1 MTATKL
7 AAEPTDQKANSA
19 LNSKARAWI
28 DKILPLL
35 DGLRNAGAGVGNN
48 LPQTPSIPLAQP
60 PSSPT
65 ATGGSAQMAQP
76 VTVSDIDALVK
87 ALETND
93 EPLVQ
98 QLVQRFVAR
107 GDSFDAQATSGE
119 IPLTQ
124 AIKADPSK
132 RIIFTELLLNNG
144 AGLDFTNTGKETALI
159 IAAQVDD
166 AAITDL
172 LLRKGASID
181 LQELQHKTA
190 LYTAVEKGHANVI
203 ARLLKSSS
211 PSGVDIAADGGR
223 TPLMEAASKGDLT
236 TVTLLHASKANLE
249 EKDNRKRT
257 ALMFASDGGHSN
269 VVKYLVSKRVNP
281 HGVDDDGR
289 NALMGAAM
297 AGNADIAKS
306 LLTGDRKVFVN
317 VADNDNKTALM
328 HAVKVKHSKDKAEV
342 KKNIQ
347 AKNAFITELVKNPDL
362 DVNVKDTINQSNAL
376 IDAAEFGDAKTLE
389 LVLNTEK
396 TTKKKVQVDEINKK
410 GMTALLNAA
419 APGRPHDLVRLLIN
433 AKVKNVDVKEPTEG
447 NTALILAVQNLNVD
461 GVKAL
466 LGAKADAN
474 IKNANGDTA
483 LAVAQGLQKIGNPDD
498 EKALQAIIAVLKPK
512 TKP

>member
-1 MTATKL
+1 MSATTL
-7 AAEPTDQKANSA
+7 AAEPSDQKTNSA
-19 LNSKARAWI
+19 LDSKARTWV

-35 DGLRNAGAGVGNN
+35 DGLRNVGAGVGSN
-48 LPQTPSIPLAQP
+48 LPQTPSIPVAQP
-60 PSSPT
+60 ANPPTSS
-65 ATGGSAQMAQP
+65 GGSAQMAQP
-76 VTVSDIDALVK
+76 VAVSDIDALVK
-87 ALETND
+87 ALEAND

-98 QLVQRFVAR
+98 QLVQQFVAH

-119 IPLTQ
+119 SPLTQ
-124 AIKADPSK
+124 AVKADPSK
-132 RIIFTELLLNNG
+132 RIIFTDLLLNNG

-159 IAAQVDD
+159 IAAQVED
-166 AAITDL
+166 AAIADL

-181 LQELQHKTA
+181 LQDLQHKTA
-190 LYTAVEKGHANVI
+190 LFTAVEKGHSSVI
-203 ARLLKSSS
+203 ARLLKSS
-211 PSGVDIAADGGR
+211 PGVDIAADGGR

-249 EKDNRKRT
+249 VKDGRKRT
-257 ALMFASDGGHSN
+257 ALMFASEGGHSS

-289 NALMGAAM
+289 NALMGAAL

-317 VADNDNKTALM
+317 VTDNDNKTALM
-328 HAVKVKHSKDKAEV
+328 HAVKVKHSKDKEQV
-342 KKNIQ
+342 KKNIE

-362 DVNVKDTINQSNAL
+362 DVNVKDIINGSNAL

-396 TTKKKVQVDEINKK
+396 TTKKQVLVDEINKK

-419 APGRPHDLVRLLIN
+419 APGRPHNLVRMLIN
-433 AKVKNVDVKEPTEG
+433 AKVKKVDVKEPTEG

-466 LGAKADAN
+466 LGAKADPN
-474 IKNANGDTA
+474 IKNTNGDTA
-483 LAVAQGLQKIGNPDD
+483 LAVAQHMQKIGNPDD
-498 EKALQAIIAVLKPK
+498 EKALKVIVAVLKPK